1 MIEEWIRG
9 SDDKE
14 KTEKLPNMG
23 KKSKYLLVLIISL
36 GILALI
42 WPMGKT
48 PEEETTKI
56 IDSTNIKQSSVETG
70 NVKNELSRELEAILS
85 QINGAGI
92 VNVSLNLSSEGVKTY
107 ATNKRDERRETYE
120 TDNTGGDRKIIEE
133 NQTRDLAVST
143 GEALLLEKKSPEVVG
158 VLVVAEGARSSV
170 IKEKLTDVTST
181 LLNISPHQVRV
192 VPRKGD

>member
-9 SDDKE
+9 QMTKKNGE
-14 KTEKLPNMG
+14 TTQYG

-70 NVKNELSRELEAILS
+70 NVKMNFLE
-85 QINGAGI
+85 N
-92 VNVSLNLSSEGVKTY
+92 
-107 ATNKRDERRETYE
+107 
-120 TDNTGGDRKIIEE
+120 
-133 NQTRDLAVST
+133 
-143 GEALLLEKKSPEVVG
+143 
-158 VLVVAEGARSSV
+158 
-170 IKEKLTDVTST
+170 
-181 LLNISPHQVRV
+181 
-192 VPRKGD
+192 